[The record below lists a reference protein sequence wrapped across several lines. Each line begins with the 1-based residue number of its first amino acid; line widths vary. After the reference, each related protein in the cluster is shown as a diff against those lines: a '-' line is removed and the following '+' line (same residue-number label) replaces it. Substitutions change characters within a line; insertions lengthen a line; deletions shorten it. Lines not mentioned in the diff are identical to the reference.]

1 MKSKICLILIGL
13 FCCSAGILP
22 AEPAPIESG
31 NLTGLILDETGSP
44 LPGIIISIVNT
55 ARNNL
60 LPILARTNS
69 EGLVLFSD
77 LATGLYKLDIKSAD
91 FRTPS
96 RNLIRIF
103 PNRTITVTLVLQKL
117 AGFDEGFQPN
127 LGIKALL
134 RSSSLKRLI
143 FRNLPV
149 LPSEYPDERIFERA
163 VFQLSNSS
171 GLGGDS
177 FAIPGDS
184 WSGITSSFAA
194 VNSLG
199 DAGDYIFSGQLNS
212 GQDSMWR
219 LKNTVEKTLGENH
232 QISVS
237 FGYGRMSFDQPSLNL
252 LGNPDAYPYST
263 DYTSAPGSL
272 KLINFSLEEQYQI
285 ASFLSLTMGTEIN
298 RYSGEQFGT
307 LVSPEVRLTFT
318 PWENTIFEVFSL
330 GKRPSQSNTI
340 QALDGRRISMASPL
354 RIVRFDD
361 QTMLGSQRY
370 NTARI
375 VHSLDRIADVE
386 LAYFNNIL
394 DGGCLPV
401 FAVSSNPGIIRPL
414 DLGDGIL
421 SNQGIR
427 LSLNRQIMD
436 NVRGGIS
443 MIRGYGPG
451 LNQNLQLSSFD
462 QLSYNTISED
472 SRYQAIAAQ
481 LDAYL
486 PRTRTHITALFKF
499 IPGNKPLYTV
509 DPMSDVLETG
519 NEGVNIFIRQIISL
533 PGTSLPFAALS
544 FLSPR
549 KIEVLLDVRNLMDNQ
564 TGQIRTDT
572 GVITLL
578 QNPRSIRGG
587 ISFNF

>member
-1 MKSKICLILIGL
+1 
-13 FCCSAGILP
+13 
-22 AEPAPIESG
+22 
-31 NLTGLILDETGSP
+31 
-44 LPGIIISIVNT
+44 
-55 ARNNL
+55 
-60 LPILARTNS
+60 
-69 EGLVLFSD
+69 
-77 LATGLYKLDIKSAD
+77 
-91 FRTPS
+91 
-96 RNLIRIF
+96 
-103 PNRTITVTLVLQKL
+103 
-117 AGFDEGFQPN
+117 
-127 LGIKALL
+127 
-134 RSSSLKRLI
+134 
-143 FRNLPV
+143 
-149 LPSEYPDERIFERA
+149 
-163 VFQLSNSS
+163 
-171 GLGGDS
+171 
-177 FAIPGDS
+177 
-184 WSGITSSFAA
+184 
-194 VNSLG
+194 
-199 DAGDYIFSGQLNS
+199 
-212 GQDSMWR
+212 MWR

-232 QISVS
+232 QVSVS
-237 FGYGRMSFDQPSLNL
+237 FGYGQMSFDQPSLNL

-318 PWENTIFEVFSL
+318 PWENTIFEVSSL

-386 LAYFNNIL
+386 LAYFNNSL

-486 PRTRTHITALFKF
+486 PRTQTHITALFKF

>member
-1 MKSKICLILIGL
+1 MGL
-13 FCCSAGILP
+13 FFFSAGTIP
-22 AEPAPIESG
+22 AEPAPVESG
-31 NLTGLILDETGSP
+31 GLTGLFLDESGSP
-44 LPGIIISIVNT
+44 LPGIIISIANT

-60 LPILARTNS
+60 LPILARTNG
-69 EGLVLFSD
+69 EGMVRFSD
-77 LATGLYKLDIKSAD
+77 LAAGLYKLDIKSAA

-96 RNLIRIF
+96 RNLIKIF

-117 AGFDEGFQPN
+117 TGFDEGLKPN

-143 FRNLPV
+143 FRNLPGF
-149 LPSEYPDERIFERA
+149 PSDHSDDRIFDRA
-163 VFQLSNSS
+163 VFQLSNSA

-177 FAIPGDS
+177 FSVPGDS

-194 VNSLG
+194 INSLG
-199 DAGDYIFSGQLNS
+199 ASGDYIFSGQLNS

-219 LKNTVEKTLGENH
+219 LKNTIELPLSENH
-232 QISVS
+232 QLNFS

-252 LGNPDAYPYST
+252 LGNPGAYPYNT
-263 DYTSAPGSL
+263 DYTSAPGTL
-272 KLINFSLEEQYQI
+272 KLINLSLEEQYRI
-285 ASFLSLTMGTEIN
+285 ASFLSLTLGTEIN

-318 PWENTIFEVFSL
+318 PWENTLFEVSSL
-330 GKRPSQSNTI
+330 GKRPSQGNTI

-354 RIVRFDD
+354 RIVRFND
-361 QTMLGSQRY
+361 QTILGSHRY

-375 VHSLDRIADVE
+375 VHSLNRIADVE
-386 LAYFNNIL
+386 LAYFHNSL
-394 DGGCLPV
+394 DGGCIPV
-401 FAVSSNPGIIRPL
+401 FAVSSTPGITKPL
-414 DLGDGIL
+414 DLGDEIL
-421 SNQGIR
+421 SNQGVR
-427 LSLNRQIMD
+427 LSLHREFLD
-436 NVRGGIS
+436 NFRGGIS
-443 MIRGYGPG
+443 LIRGYGPG
-451 LNQNLQLSSFD
+451 LVDDPHVSSFD
-462 QLSYNTISED
+462 QLSYSLISED
-472 SRYQAIAAQ
+472 SRYQAVAAQ
-481 LDAYL
+481 LEAYI
-486 PRTRTHITALFKF
+486 PQTKTYITALVKF

-509 DPMSDVLETG
+509 DPMRDVLETG
-519 NEGVNIFIRQIISL
+519 NEGVNVFIRQIISIH
-533 PGTSLPFAALS
+533 GNSMPFSALS

-572 GVITLL
+572 GTITLL